1 MTPPVEAE
9 TMAELCEVSGKV
21 IAIPRERMSSR
32 ELWGV
37 AAVVVAALLIRATR
51 LNESLWYDEIAAWFS
66 FGQHGP
72 AWIISQFSEPSNHI
86 AHTLLSFC
94 SAKLF
99 EQALGFELAL
109 RLPALLFSLGAVVGT
124 YALVRSMGGRA
135 RQRTALIAAVLM
147 AVLPV
152 AVLEGVEARG
162 YSMMICF
169 SALATSMF
177 FAARA
182 GQRPWQWGLYAA
194 LCAVGIWAHFV
205 TAFVPIGH
213 LAWLIWRAAR
223 HGERRQAFSG
233 GVAIG
238 LAAAASIAL
247 YAPALPNMLSHIGM
261 YHAGHGDEP
270 SVFATEGLHALWQ
283 LGGSWYAWAAW
294 PGLLAAIIG
303 LVVLLR
309 NTQTIP
315 RETAAAALLGL
326 PIFLVTIVVAGSW
339 MYARFTLFALP
350 GTVLLTAV
358 GVDALWRWKRVAG
371 LTALAMVIG
380 FSAADLIVRPAKQP
394 LRDAANYV
402 RSNRADDE
410 AVLVIGL
417 AHRVMDLYLGD
428 LRPQYS
434 LHHGANLFEKLR
446 DIKPEWIVL
455 YYPKHVS
462 QERVEMLEQGGYA
475 LVKRFEGWVDW
486 GNGDVL
492 LYRRQEPGEAA
503 SGATRKSARGGVAD
517 QSWRRATIGSW
528 RLATTA
534 G

>member
-1 MTPPVEAE
+1 M
-9 TMAELCEVSGKV
+9 SGKV
-21 IAIPRERMSSR
+21 IAIPREKMSSR

-51 LNESLWYDEIAAWFS
+51 LSESLWYDEIAAWFS

-72 AWIISQFSEPSNHI
+72 GWIISHFSEPSNHI

-99 EQALGFELAL
+99 EQAIGFELAL
-109 RLPALLFSLGAVVGT
+109 RLPALLFSLGAVVGI
-124 YALVRSMGGRA
+124 YALARPTGGRA
-135 RQRTALIAAVLM
+135 RRRAALIAAVLM

-223 HGERRQAFSG
+223 HGEQRQAFSG

-238 LAAAASIAL
+238 LAAAAAIAL
-247 YAPALPNMLSHIGM
+247 YAPALPDMRSHIGM
-261 YHAGHGDEP
+261 YLAARGDEP

-283 LGGSWYAWAAW
+283 LGGSWYAWATW
-294 PGLLAAIIG
+294 PGLLVAIIG
-303 LVVLLR
+303 LVVLMR

-326 PIFLVTIVVAGSW
+326 PIFLVTVVLAGSW

-371 LTALAMVIG
+371 LTALAMVVG

-402 RSNRADDE
+402 RSNRTDDE
-410 AVLVIGL
+410 TILVIGL
-417 AHRVMDLYLGD
+417 AHRVLEIYLADLQ
-428 LRPQYS
+428 PKYS
-434 LHHGANLFEKLR
+434 LHHGADLPQKLAQM
-446 DIKPEWIVL
+446 KPTWIIL
-455 YYPKHVS
+455 YYPGHVS
-462 QERVEMLEQGGYA
+462 PNHYA
-475 LVKRFEGWVDW
+475 LLGEHGYLLAERFEGWVDW
-486 GNGDVL
+486 GSGDVL
-492 LYRRQEPGEAA
+492 VYRRQEPGEAA
-503 SGATRKSARGGVAD
+503 SGATRRPARGGRAD

>member
-1 MTPPVEAE
+1 
-9 TMAELCEVSGKV
+9 MAELCEVNGKF
-21 IAIPRERMSSR
+21 ISIPRERMSSR

-51 LNESLWYDEIAAWFS
+51 LGESLWYDEIAAWFS

-72 AWIISQFSEPSNHI
+72 GWIISHFWEPSNHI

-94 SAKLF
+94 SAKQF

-124 YALVRSMGGRA
+124 YALVRSTGGRA
-135 RQRTALIAAVLM
+135 RRRAALIAAVLM

-182 GQRPWQWGLYAA
+182 GQRPCQWGLYAA

-223 HGERRQAFSG
+223 HGEQRQAFSG

-247 YAPALPNMLSHIGM
+247 YAPALRDMLSHIGM
-261 YHAGHGDEP
+261 YHAARGDEP
-270 SVFATEGLHALWQ
+270 SVFATEGSHALWQ

-303 LVVLLR
+303 LVVLVR
-309 NTQTIP
+309 NTQTVP
-315 RETAAAALLGL
+315 REIAAAALLGL
-326 PIFLVTIVVAGSW
+326 PIFLVTVVVAGSW

-350 GTVLLTAV
+350 GAVLLTAV
-358 GVDALWRWKRVAG
+358 GVDELWRWKRVAG

-394 LRDAANYV
+394 LRDAATYV

-417 AHRVMDLYLGD
+417 AHRVMDIYLGD
-428 LRPQYS
+428 LQPQYS

-446 DIKPEWIVL
+446 DVNPEWIVL

-462 QERVEMLEQGGYA
+462 QEQYEMLEQGGYT
-475 LVKRFEGWVDW
+475 LVKRFDGWVDW

-492 LYRRQEPGEAA
+492 VYRKQEPGEAA
-503 SGATRKSARGGVAD
+503 NSATRKSTRGGVAD
-517 QSWRRATIGSW
+517 QSWRSATIGSW